1 MTTTHPYRR
10 RRLAALTLAVA
21 ANLYASTAVA
31 APFADHIYVNGVVY
45 TVDASDSVQQAVA
58 IRDGRIMAVG
68 SDAQIRALAGPA
80 TRTVD
85 LAGKMMLPGL
95 VDAHLHPLGGG
106 ALLRSCSLA
115 YESLDTSAI
124 GERIRQCLTAQPL
137 PAGAWLQVQAWF
149 RQGMPAGTD
158 LSAAVLD
165 SIEPT
170 RPVIVVSSDHHTL
183 AANSAAMRAAK
194 LSAATVAPSNGKI
207 LRLPDGRPSGIF
219 EDGAMESVMQAMPP
233 LPAAAAQAQRRDYAL
248 AALSALNA
256 QGVTTFLD
264 AAADPHSL
272 QTFTALRAEG
282 KLTARAHFAPVI
294 TPDQARQPEQAAAN
308 VGKLAK
314 RYHQPRVD
322 GQPDIRL
329 TTAKIFMDGVIQAPA
344 QTAALHAP
352 YLHNHG
358 SEAAPDWRAGDKRG
372 ELYFDQVKLDQL
384 VLALARRQ
392 LTPHLHTDGDQ
403 AVTVALNAVEKL
415 RKVYPNSTLR
425 PALAHNELVRP
436 ADYPRYRQLNALPI
450 LSFQWGK
457 PAADTLDTVKPYI
470 GHERYPYLETAGK
483 FQQAGATIAFGSDW
497 PVDPL
502 NEWFALQIAVTRAN
516 PGEADR
522 YPGRLGDDPGLTVPQ
537 AIRAFTYNAAY
548 SLGREKDIGS
558 IEAGKWADLIVLDRN
573 LLQMPA
579 TDIQRVKVLSTVL
592 AGKEVYRQP

>member
-1 MTTTHPYRR
+1 MITRPLPC
-10 RRLAALTLAVA
+10 RRLAALTLAVTATLFGTMAQA
-21 ANLYASTAVA
+21 AA
-31 APFADHIYVNGVVY
+31 FADQIYVNGVVY
-45 TVDASDSVQQAVA
+45 TVDANDSVQQAVA
-58 IRDGRIMAVG
+58 IRHGRIMAVG
-68 SDAQIRALAGPA
+68 SDAQIRALAGPT

-85 LAGKMMLPGL
+85 LAGNMMLPGL

-106 ALLRSCSLA
+106 AMLRSCSLG
-115 YESLDTSAI
+115 YEPLDTAAI
-124 GERIRQCLTAQPL
+124 GERIRQCLKSQPL

-158 LSAAVLD
+158 LSAAALD
-165 SIEPT
+165 AIDAS
-170 RPVIVVSSDHHTL
+170 RPIVVVSTDHHTL

-194 LSAATVAPSNGKI
+194 VSAATVAPSNGKI
-207 LRLPDGRPSGIF
+207 VRLPDGQPSGIF
-219 EDGAMESVMQAMPP
+219 EDGAMENVMRALPP
-233 LPAAAAQAQRRDYAL
+233 LPAAAARAQRRDHAL

-264 AAADPHSL
+264 AAADPDGL
-272 QTFTALRAEG
+272 QAFTALRAEG

-308 VGKLAK
+308 VAKLAK

-344 QTAALHAP
+344 QTAALHLP

-372 ELYFDQVKLDQL
+372 ELYFDQAKLNRL
-384 VLALARRQ
+384 VLALARHQ

-403 AVTVALNAVEKL
+403 AVTVALNAVETL
-415 RKVYPNSTLR
+415 RQTYPGVKLR
-425 PALAHNELVRP
+425 PALAHNELVRA
-436 ADYPRYRQLNALPI
+436 ADYPRYRQLDALPI

-470 GHERYPYLETAGK
+470 GHERFPYLETAGK
-483 FQQAGATIAFGSDW
+483 FQQAGATVAFGSDW

-516 PGEADR
+516 PAEADR

-548 SLGREKDIGS
+548 SLGREKEIGS

-573 LLQMPA
+573 LLKIPA
-579 TDIQRVKVLSTVL
+579 TDIQQVKVLSTVL